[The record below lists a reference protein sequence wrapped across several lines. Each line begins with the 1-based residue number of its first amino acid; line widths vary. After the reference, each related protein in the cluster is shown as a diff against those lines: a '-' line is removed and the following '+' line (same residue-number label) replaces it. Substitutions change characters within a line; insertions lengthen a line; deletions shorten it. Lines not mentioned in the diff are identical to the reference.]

1 MSRSDEVNK
10 MTENVYK
17 VILEQFN
24 PSLKNFVS
32 MGKQYEKAL
41 TGVTAAAKGYFD
53 TLVKLGELASDSQG
67 SKELGKRGTDQALPA
82 GLQRAVSWVRVPPD
96 GLQWAGSDLQ
106 GDVAAGQLSSPDP
119 ACIPLVPLTPLSLSF
134 GSTACP
140 LWTVRS
146 ACVQFLW
153 PGCDHSACPL
163 WTVQFVE
170 LMSRR
175 QGELD
180 TLVAVG
186 YRSALTEERRR
197 YCFLVDRQCA
207 VTKLLIGYHCRVREL
222 LSQKLSSWQQSCAQ
236 PTRLPERAL
245 NLVRQTAPSPGAAGI
260 AEVLRAAKLG
270 ASATLEQRLSVQ
282 EVPPLLNGDA
292 QFRSRAPPSAQKES
306 SKHSP
311 AQTARPHTQQAHHG
325 PQLGNH
331 SLTTSQQPPLPSS
344 AHSVSLS
351 HNPPVSS
358 SSSVS
363 QSPPPAHSSLQGP
376 PVPQSAPQSPPQ
388 SHSAPMSRAL
398 TPLPPPEGTGS
409 PPPSHSPLPPS
420 RPSELYSTATLPLP
434 RRPVSEARLGFLGST
449 LPRVLPLSAP
459 ARVEALFPHSPQ
471 GGAGEAA
478 AGGACLLHFL
488 AGDTL
493 TLLISEPR
501 EGWHYGQNE
510 RTGRKGWFPFSYT
523 QPCENSP
530 DQPDTSS
537 PPLSKLSS
545 TSTGSL
551 HTLGLGP
558 SRWAAEP
565 GDERCPV
572 SSFHPRPRPCSMVN
586 PDTCTVR
593 HPSLSQCS
601 VHVLECPVSCLT
613 PSCSLSPRTNP
624 FAHVRLRKTVTNDR
638 SAPLIQ

>member
-67 SKELGKRGTDQALPA
+67 SKELGDTLFQMAEVHRQIQVQLEEVLKLFHSELLSQLEQKLELDVKYLTATLKKYQSERRSKVDSIERCQSELKKLRRKSQASRHPNKY
-82 GLQRAVSWVRVPPD
+82 
-96 GLQWAGSDLQ
+96 
-106 GDVAAGQLSSPDP
+106 GD
-119 ACIPLVPLTPLSLSF
+119 
-134 GSTACP
+134 
-140 LWTVRS
+140 REM
-146 ACVQFLW
+146 
-153 PGCDHSACPL
+153 
-163 WTVQFVE
+163 QFVE

-270 ASATLEQRLSVQ
+270 ASASLEQRLSVQ

-449 LPRVLPLSAP
+449 LPRILPLSAP

-558 SRWAAEP
+558 SRWAAEL

-586 PDTCTVR
+586 PDTCTLIAEMTSP
-593 HPSLSQCS
+593 PS
-601 VHVLECPVSCLT
+601 
-613 PSCSLSPRTNP
+613 SPTRTNP